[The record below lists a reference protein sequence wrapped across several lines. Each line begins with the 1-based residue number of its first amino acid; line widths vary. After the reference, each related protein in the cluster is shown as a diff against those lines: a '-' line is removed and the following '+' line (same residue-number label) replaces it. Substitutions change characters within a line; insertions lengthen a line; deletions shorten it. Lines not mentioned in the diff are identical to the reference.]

1 MSGYEAM
8 IACLVGIFIMLFV
21 GAVAAY
27 VYGKQRKYEEAAEQA
42 RVEMEILLG
51 NKPEEQASQSRDAI
65 RVPWLTP
72 KLELADLGIGAV
84 GFIGGVI
91 ALTVVA
97 SFLAHFVF
105 RQPLITI
112 FVTVAAIGVP
122 FLLLSRK
129 AKQVTDRFGE
139 QLVTALPMM
148 TSLLKSGMTINQAIA
163 AVGENLVEPAK
174 TEFARIARELMV
186 GAQLH
191 EAVYRSAVRTQNADM
206 EYFARALAVQKE
218 QGGELSLVL
227 ESITESIRARIKL
240 RAQLRAAVAMPKM
253 EMYIVTA
260 LPWLLFVYF
269 SLAVPS
275 YVAIFWNE
283 PVGWAAILVVILLD
297 LVGYLIMRRLVNM
310 DID

>member
-8 IACLVGIFIMLFV
+8 LACLVGILAVLFIGALF
-21 GAVAAY
+21 AY
-27 VYGKQRKYEEAAEQA
+27 AYGKQRKYEEAVEQA

-51 NKPEEQASQSRDAI
+51 NKSEEEASQSRSTL

-72 KLELADLGIGAV
+72 KLELADLGIGAI
-84 GFIGGVI
+84 GFIGIVLG
-91 ALTVVA
+91 LTVFA
-97 SFLAHFVF
+97 GFLAYFIS

-112 FVTVAAIGVP
+112 LVSIVAVLVP
-122 FLLLSRK
+122 FALLVRK
-129 AKQVTDRFGE
+129 AKQVTNRFGE

-174 TEFARIARELMV
+174 TEFGRIARELMV

-191 EAVYRSAVRTQNADM
+191 EAVQRSAVRTQNADM

-260 LPWLLFVYF
+260 LPWVLFVYF

-297 LVGYLIMRRLVNM
+297 LVGYLIMRHLVNM
-310 DID
+310 DVD

>member
-1 MSGYEAM
+1 MTGYQAM
-8 IACLVGIFIMLFV
+8 LACLVGIFVVLVV
-21 GAVAAY
+21 GAAFAFA
-27 VYGKQRKYEEAAEQA
+27 YGKQRKFEEAAEQA

-51 NKPEEQASQSRDAI
+51 NKPEEEASQSRAAV

-72 KLELADLGIGAV
+72 KLELADIGIGAV
-84 GFIGGVI
+84 GFILI
-91 ALTVVA
+91 ALAIAVFTG
-97 SFLAHFVF
+97 FVSYF
-105 RQPLITI
+105 IGRQPLITI
-112 FVTVAAIGVP
+112 LVVITSLIIP
-122 FLLLSRK
+122 FAVLVRK
-129 AKQVTDRFGE
+129 AKKVTDRFGE

-174 TEFARIARELMV
+174 TEFGRIARELMV

-191 EAVYRSAVRTQNADM
+191 EAVQRSAVRTQNADM

-227 ESITESIRARIKL
+227 GSITESIRARIKL

-260 LPWLLFVYF
+260 LPWVLFVYF

-283 PVGWAAILVVILLD
+283 PVGWAAIFVVILLD
-297 LVGYLIMRRLVNM
+297 LVGFFIMRRLVNM